1 MQKDETQAFPRRR
14 VEKRWPGGI
23 KVGRRL
29 FYRHCICANDLRQNA
44 AGFSSISQRALQQR
58 RRNLPK
64 AASFPVK
71 RNDGKKPLALCAPL
85 PQKGHGRC
93 VCTGLSSEKAAM
105 AAAGLERVRPR
116 SGLFYGRAFFYK
128 IRRRKSLLCGLP
140 KDKDKKRHNPK
151 RDCAEKVKMVWPRL
165 RSFSVFGWI
174 KNGPPCTR
182 LFPGKRLEIERAFP
196 ACAALPSDDT
206 TYRAAA
212 IRPTP
217 AG

>member
-1 MQKDETQAFPRRR
+1 MARRD
-14 VEKRWPGGI
+14 KRRYGG
-23 KVGRRL
+23 V
-29 FYRHCICANDLRQNA
+29 FFRHCICANDLRQNA
-44 AGFSSISQRALQQR
+44 TGFLSIGQRALQQR

-85 PQKGHGRC
+85 PKKGHGGVLRGLAARKKQPWARC
-93 VCTGLSSEKAAM
+93 IELGRVCLC
-105 AAAGLERVRPR
+105 P
-116 SGLFYGRAFFYK
+116 GLFYGRAFFYK

-182 LFPGKRLEIERAFP
+182 LFPGKRLGIERAFP
-196 ACAALPSDDT
+196 ACAALPSADT